1 MPAVSKA
8 QQTLM
13 AIALH
18 NPSKLKRKNQGVLKM
33 SKEQLDEYASTQKK
47 GFPKRKNSL
56 LSLME
61 GNSKVVQQIA
71 AGKGGKK

>member
-8 QQTLM
+8 QQALM

-47 GFPKRKNSL
+47 GLPKRKNSL
-56 LSLME
+56 LSLIE
-61 GNSKVVQQIA
+61 GNSKVAQQIA